1 MKKVLFTL
9 IGSNKTGMKPPACSI
24 LSAVLKSKGHEVVY
38 FDTTFMHTEFRFDY
52 ETHSRLNVFK
62 KVDYGRYVKS
72 QGQRMEARKEFLRI
86 LDRERPDVIA
96 STCLTDTFIPTIEY
110 LTMAKEKYD
119 VPTIVG
125 GIHPTLNPREV
136 IGEAAVDAIC
146 IGEGEEALLE
156 FVDQV
161 ENRRITR
168 TDIGNLWIKKE
179 NQIFKNPLRPLVN
192 MDDLPFM
199 DYSIY
204 DKRHFHR
211 PYQGKM
217 YVGGDVQEKRGCP
230 RQCTYCANSRLNEI
244 YGGSRI
250 NRYSPERFVEEMKYL
265 QREWGIDF
273 CKFYTED
280 IACVETDM
288 LARLSELYRKAVNI
302 PFVAGA
308 HPQSLTKEKVRWLK
322 NMNCKSISI
331 AIECGNETYRKRLL
345 KRDYSNS
352 FFFKQVELLKEAGI
366 RVHLLNMIGLPRE
379 SRKMID
385 ETIAA
390 VRRVG
395 PDISDCGCF
404 FPYRGTPLGD
414 LAIEEG
420 YISLE
425 TLKQKETRYNVG
437 VSYLDMPQISQAEV
451 NTVRKQWYYYVN
463 APEWVLPLI
472 RLCEGNERRSNF
484 LMPFV
489 KKVTELENRRLKRE
503 F

>member
-24 LSAVLKSKGHEVVY
+24 LAAVLKSKGHEVIY
-38 FDTTFMHTEFRFDY
+38 FDTTFMHTEFSFDY
-52 ETHSRLNVFK
+52 ETHTRLNVFK
-62 KVDYGRYVKS
+62 KVDYDKYVQTPS
-72 QGQRMEARKEFLRI
+72 QKLNARQEFLRI
-86 LDRERPDVIA
+86 LEQEKPDMIA

-110 LTMAKEKYD
+110 LTIAKEKYD
-119 VPTIVG
+119 IPTIVG
-125 GIHPTLNPREV
+125 GIHPTLNPLEV
-136 IGEAAVDAIC
+136 IGEPAVDAIC
-146 IGEGEEALLE
+146 IGEGEEALAD
-156 FVDQV
+156 FVDHV
-161 ENRRITR
+161 ENGRITK
-168 TDIGNLWIKKE
+168 TDIGNLWIKKDGH
-179 NQIFKNPLRPLVN
+179 IFKNPLRPLVN

-230 RQCTYCANSRLNEI
+230 RKCTYCANSGLNDI

-265 QREWGIDF
+265 QKKWGVDF

-280 IACVETDM
+280 MAFVETDM
-288 LARLSELYRKAVNI
+288 LARLSELYHKEVNI

-308 HPQSLTKEKVRWLK
+308 HPQSLTKEKAKLLK

-331 AIECGNETYRKRLL
+331 AIECGNEVYRKRLL

-352 FFFKQVELLKEAGI
+352 FFFSQLQLLKDEGI

-390 VRRVG
+390 VRKAK
-395 PDISDCGCF
+395 PDVSDCGCF

-425 TLKQKETRYNVG
+425 TLKQKQTRYDVG
-437 VSYLDMPQISQAEV
+437 VSYLDMPQIAQAEV
-451 NTVRKQWYYYVN
+451 NTVRRLWYYYVN
-463 APEWVLPLI
+463 APEWALPFIRWSEGNPKKEAWMMPLI
-472 RLCEGNERRSNF
+472 
-484 LMPFV
+484 
-489 KKVTELENRRLKRE
+489 KKVTERENRRLKRN